1 MLRANS
7 LERLMPGNDWRRKEK
22 GEAEDEIDSIAD
34 SIDMLLLF
42 SCSVVSNS
50 LWPHGLQHTRPP
62 CPSPSPGTYLN
73 LCSSSQWC
81 HPTILSSVIHF
92 SSCLQSFTASGSFL
106 SQLFASDAQ
115 SVEALASASVP
126 SPVIIQDW
134 FPLEFTGLISLQSKG
149 LWRVF
154 SNMTVQKHQFFNRI
168 NLCLSK
174 LGEIVEDREAWY
186 AAVHEVTKSQTWVSI
201 ELNWNI

>member
-1 MLRANS
+1 MFLSYLDNQYRSVLVNQWLGKINFFIGISLFYLQTVYQYFGHMMLRANS

-22 GEAEDEIDSIAD
+22 GEAGNGIGSITD
-34 SIDMLLLF
+34 SIDMLLLL

-62 CPSPSPGTYLN
+62 CPSPSPRTYLN

-81 HPTILSSVIHF
+81 HPTFLSTVIHF

-115 SVEALASASVP
+115 MLKP
-126 SPVIIQDW
+126 
-134 FPLEFTGLISLQSKG
+134 
-149 LWRVF
+149 
-154 SNMTVQKHQFFNRI
+154 
-168 NLCLSK
+168 
-174 LGEIVEDREAWY
+174 
-186 AAVHEVTKSQTWVSI
+186 
-201 ELNWNI
+201 